1 MKKLF
6 IITASIFLF
15 IISCSSDGGY
25 IDMVKHGAF
34 EAYPDVTVGEMV
46 DAIFDE
52 VEWEEIVAE
61 DGNDYV
67 NMHGTLEGDKASI
80 QFRIL
85 DDESWIVYA
94 LEING
99 KPDTTD
105 NIAEDLYNIYIG
117 KEALKEYF

>member
-6 IITASIFLF
+6 FILTSLLF
-15 IISCSSDGGY
+15 ILISCSN
-25 IDMVKHGAF
+25 IDLVKHGSF
-34 EAYPDVTVGEMV
+34 NNYPDVTVGEMV

-80 QFRIL
+80 QFKIL
-85 DDESWIVYA
+85 DDGSWIVHA

-99 KPDTTD
+99 VPNTTY
-105 NIAEDLYNIYIG
+105 NIAKDLYTLYLMAI
-117 KEALKEYF
+117 E

>member
-1 MKKLF
+1 MKKISVVLV
-6 IITASIFLF
+6 SFLF
-15 IISCSSDGGY
+15 LLISCSGSN
-25 IDMVKHGAF
+25 IDMVRDGAF
-34 EAYPDVTVGEMV
+34 EAYPDITVGEMV

-61 DGNDYV
+61 DGKDYV

-99 KPDTTD
+99 EPDTTD
-105 NIAEDLYNIYIG
+105 NIAEDLYNLYLIATEGY
-117 KEALKEYF
+117 

>member
-1 MKKLF
+1 
-6 IITASIFLF
+6 
-15 IISCSSDGGY
+15 
-25 IDMVKHGAF
+25 
-34 EAYPDVTVGEMV
+34 MV

-52 VEWEEIVAE
+52 VQWEEIVAE

-105 NIAEDLYNIYIG
+105 NIAEDLYNLYLLAT
-117 KEALKEYF
+117 ESY

>member
-6 IITASIFLF
+6 IIAVSIFLF
-15 IISCSSDGGY
+15 IISCSSDGTN

-34 EAYPDVTVGEMV
+34 EAYPDITVGEMV

-52 VEWEEIVAE
+52 VQWEEIVAE

-85 DDESWIVYA
+85 DDDYSL
-94 LEING
+94 LEKLSNENNLTVNKYVQKIIMDKINNS
-99 KPDTTD
+99 K
-105 NIAEDLYNIYIG
+105 
-117 KEALKEYF
+117 